1 MILLLKDTIFI
12 ILLLYLTEKGKSKF
26 KKGGVQSNSYNADN
40 CVINTCEWVSFHMT
54 VVPVSD
60 HLQSFK
66 SSWLKAKTLPRRD
79 KPSVLFL
86 FQIPDPWDRWA

>member
-40 CVINTCEWVSFHMT
+40 CVINTWV
-54 VVPVSD
+54 
-60 HLQSFK
+60 K
-66 SSWLKAKTLPRRD
+66 K
-79 KPSVLFL
+79 
-86 FQIPDPWDRWA
+86 